1 MALIKTPG
9 GEFYLDN
16 TQFQVDYDENSVTFI
31 GEGGDT
37 GPADITAEGGVSEA
51 DALLQGTENLEITV
65 PDAGESATIGL
76 TPESVTISHN
86 ENSEADGSIR
96 VASGAVELKADT
108 TTVQING
115 TGVNFGGGALS
126 NISSIGSTASGTAIG
141 FEEVV
146 DMNNHKI
153 TNLADPTN
161 EQDAMT
167 KAYADSTY
175 ATLTGVADFVTVDDI
190 PAASTSAAGLVR
202 QAAAVPDAT
211 GTTDT
216 VLTTTV
222 NNLLAALRTAGIL
235 ASN

>member
-31 GEGGDT
+31 GEGGGT
-37 GPADITAEGGVSEA
+37 GSADITAEGGVFEA

-65 PDAGESATIGL
+65 PDAA
-76 TPESVTISHN
+76 
-86 ENSEADGSIR
+86 
-96 VASGAVELKADT
+96 
-108 TTVQING
+108 
-115 TGVNFGGGALS
+115 
-126 NISSIGSTASGTAIG
+126 
-141 FEEVV
+141 
-146 DMNNHKI
+146 
-153 TNLADPTN
+153 
-161 EQDAMT
+161 
-167 KAYADSTY
+167 
-175 ATLTGVADFVTVDDI
+175 
-190 PAASTSAAGLVR
+190 
-202 QAAAVPDAT
+202 